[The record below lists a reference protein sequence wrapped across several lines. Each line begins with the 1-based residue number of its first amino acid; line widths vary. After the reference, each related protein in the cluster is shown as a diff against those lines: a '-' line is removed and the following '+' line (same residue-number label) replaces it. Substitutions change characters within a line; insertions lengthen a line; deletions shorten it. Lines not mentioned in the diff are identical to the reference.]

1 MWTWQRMVKISWRE
15 KVTNKEVL
23 VCATETRSLSKMIW
37 CSKHTWLGHVL
48 RLDNLLHDVTEGKM
62 LGKHTR
68 GRKRMELLHIMEGR
82 DYGQLKDSISERWR

>member
-1 MWTWQRMVKISWRE
+1 M
-15 KVTNKEVL
+15 TNKEVL

-68 GRKRMELLHIMEGR
+68 GRKRMELSHNMIEGR
-82 DYGQLKDSISERWR
+82 DYEQSKDLISDRSK